1 MRGGDDNSS
10 KKVSQMFGDE
20 LLSISTRLIAINQ
33 VVLVVVVVVV
43 VVAIVA
49 AAAAAA
55 TAANESL
62 AGDRRGG
69 RGKGGKERV
78 EPRANWTTFKT

>member
-49 AAAAAA
+49 AAA

>member
-55 TAANESL
+55 NESL

>member
-33 VVLVVVVVVV
+33 VVLIVVVVVV

-55 TAANESL
+55 NESL

-69 RGKGGKERV
+69 GKERKG
-78 EPRANWTTFKT
+78 RKGAR

>member
-33 VVLVVVVVVV
+33 VVLIVVVVVV
-43 VVAIVA
+43 VVAIVV
-49 AAAAAA
+49 AAAA

>member
-43 VVAIVA
+43 VIAIVA
-49 AAAAAA
+49 AAAA
-55 TAANESL
+55 AANESL

>member
-1 MRGGDDNSS
+1 MRDDNNSS

-33 VVLVVVVVVV
+33 VVVVVVV
-43 VVAIVA
+43 
-49 AAAAAA
+49 
-55 TAANESL
+55 AANESL

-69 RGKGGKERV
+69 RERKGRKG
-78 EPRANWTTFKT
+78 AH

>member
-1 MRGGDDNSS
+1 MLDDDDNSS
-10 KKVSQMFGDE
+10 KKASQMFGDE

-33 VVLVVVVVVV
+33 IVVVVDVVDVVV
-43 VVAIVA
+43 VIVA
-49 AAAAAA
+49 
-55 TAANESL
+55 ESL

-69 RGKGGKERV
+69 KERNGRGKERV

>member
-1 MRGGDDNSS
+1 
-10 KKVSQMFGDE
+10 MFGDE

-33 VVLVVVVVVV
+33 VVLIVVVVVV

-49 AAAAAA
+49 AAAA
-55 TAANESL
+55 AANESL